1 MAATLNPET
10 LSPTC
15 LTPCARVQDALAKAA
30 RSRQL
35 SSGARAKARAS
46 AEGVGP
52 KTLTLASIA
61 ARAGA
66 SGPLALL
73 ARCFAERGRVR
84 VVTRHARGVRG
95 TATGAL
101 RCRCNDKTPTHM

>member
-1 MAATLNPET
+1 MRHA
-10 LSPTC
+10 
-15 LTPCARVQDALAKAA
+15 QDALAKAA

-35 SSGARAKARAS
+35 ASGARAKARAHD
-46 AEGVGP
+46 EGAAP
-52 KTLTLASIA
+52 ATLTLAAIA

-73 ARCFAERGRVR
+73 ARCMAERGRVR

-95 TATGAL
+95 AATGAPC
-101 RCRCNDKTPTHM
+101 CR